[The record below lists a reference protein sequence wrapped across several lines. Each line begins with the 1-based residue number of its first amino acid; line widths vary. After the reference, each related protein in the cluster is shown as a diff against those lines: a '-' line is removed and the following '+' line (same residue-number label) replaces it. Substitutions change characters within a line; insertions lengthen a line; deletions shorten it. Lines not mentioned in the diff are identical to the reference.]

1 MKIKNIMLMKRFPIF
16 LSLFLFSSFLF
27 SQNTP
32 EKWVHGY
39 LDFGYEDRYLPD
51 QTSGDGTWKNEH
63 YEWGFRNLSPGLYK
77 LNEKGVYSEWSLTSL
92 RFEVE
97 DDVNTRIYP
106 IVTEPTHGERTIT
119 ASLGIRYEA
128 GVTPRKW
135 LAGFF
140 RPCIGFGA
148 APELRYFDYTPKI
161 SQRYPFQRGAVFVGL
176 NLIPRLHFRLSE
188 RLALMAVVP
197 VQFGSA
203 EWSIEHVESP
213 VLTKDQRTTNLLS
226 LDLGLSFTQA
236 RLGLALKI

>member
-1 MKIKNIMLMKRFPIF
+1 MLMKRFLIF
-16 LSLFLFSSFLF
+16 LPLFLFSSFLF
-27 SQNTP
+27 AQSTP

-51 QTSGDGTWKNEH
+51 HTSGDVTWKNEH

-97 DDVNTRIYP
+97 DDVNSR
-106 IVTEPTHGERTIT
+106 VTDPVSDPTDGERTIT
-119 ASLGIRYEA
+119 AGLGIWYEA
-128 GVTPRKW
+128 GVTPRNW

-140 RPCIGFGA
+140 RPGIGFGA
-148 APELRYFDYTPKI
+148 SPEFRYFDYTPKI
-161 SQRYPFQRGAVFVGL
+161 SQRFPYQEVSLFLGL

-203 EWSIEHVESP
+203 EWSVEEVENP
-213 VLTKDQRTTNLLS
+213 ALTKNQRTTNLLS
-226 LDLGLSFTQA
+226 FDLGLSLTQA